1 MIIALA
7 DRDSTTRSN
16 DFDGNVQIADV
27 QIDTKE
33 VACTDGCTSAPISRY
48 MKFARAETIISKEI
62 S

>member
-7 DRDSTTRSN
+7 DRDSTTRSDDN
-16 DFDGNVQIADV
+16 NLEGNVQSADV

-48 MKFARAETIISKEI
+48 MKFARAETIIS
-62 S
+62 

>member
-16 DFDGNVQIADV
+16 DNHFEGNVQSADV

-48 MKFARAETIISKEI
+48 MKFARAETIIS
-62 S
+62 